1 MPIASLRGLVSVIS
15 IAIPG
20 LRGIGAV
27 PVLRQT
33 LSRFLAHDMVTHARA
48 VTFQVLFSFFPFVIL
63 FMALLGYLEIA
74 SLFDYLR
81 RQSEVFF
88 LRQTAP
94 QMNAIID
101 QLQQRRHGMLS
112 FGIVFALWAS
122 SSAMR
127 AMMNAMN
134 VVYGVREERP
144 LWKRYLL
151 SVLATLAVGAALAFA
166 VTLLLVRPAAMAVL
180 AEDLGLPHWWAGM
193 WAWYLRWPAVLL
205 LLTAVVT
212 VIYWITPD
220 VEQRFRFVTPGAVI
234 AVLVWFGASLGF
246 DFYVRNIGSYDRLY
260 GSVGTAVVLL
270 LYFFL
275 TSFILLFG
283 AELNAAIEHLDPAG
297 KNPGD
302 RSVD

>member
-1 MPIASLRGLVSVIS
+1 MNM
-15 IAIPG
+15 AIPG
-20 LRGIGAV
+20 LRGIALAG
-27 PVLRQT
+27 LLKRTSSQ
-33 LSRFLAHDMVTHARA
+33 FIAHDMVTHARA
-48 VTFQVLFSFFPFVIL
+48 VTFQVLFSFCPFVIL
-63 FMALLGYLEIA
+63 FMALLGYLEMS

-81 RQSEVFF
+81 RQSDVFF

-94 QMNAIID
+94 QMNAVID

-134 VVYGVREERP
+134 VIYGVREERP
-144 LWKRYLL
+144 VWKRYLL
-151 SVLATLAVGAALAFA
+151 SILTTLAVGVVLAAA
-166 VTLLLVRPAAMAVL
+166 VTLLLVRPEAIALL

-193 WAWYLRWPAVLL
+193 WAWYLRWPAILL
-205 LLTAVVT
+205 LLTTAVT
-212 VIYWITPD
+212 VIYWAAPD
-220 VEQRFRFVTPGAVI
+220 VEQRFQFVTPGAVI
-234 AVLVWFGASLGF
+234 AVLVWFGASLAF
-246 DFYVRNIGSYDRLY
+246 DFYVRNIGDYDRLY

-283 AELNAAIEHLDPAG
+283 AELNAAVECLDPDG

-302 RSVD
+302 KTVD